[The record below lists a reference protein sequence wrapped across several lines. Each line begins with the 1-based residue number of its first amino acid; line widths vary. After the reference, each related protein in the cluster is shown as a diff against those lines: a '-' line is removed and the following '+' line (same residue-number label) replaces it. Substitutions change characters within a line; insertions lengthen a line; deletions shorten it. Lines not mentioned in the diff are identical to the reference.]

1 MSRLLVV
8 LLTLSSLAFASG
20 GAGGAE
26 TDIVQRTVNF
36 LLFAGLL
43 WYLLAKPIKEYF
55 TGRSNSIAGEL
66 QSVQDKLNESVNKKK
81 DALAKISD
89 AEKQAAEIIET
100 AKKESKILNDSILSQ
115 CEDDLENLE
124 KSHQA
129 KLELAQRKMVN
140 SVVEEILDEVVS
152 ESSKEFT
159 KDAMVNV
166 ILKKVA

>member
-8 LLTLSSLAFASG
+8 LLTLSSLAFASS

-36 LLFAGLL
+36 ILFAGLL
-43 WYLLAKPIKEYF
+43 WYLLAKPVKEYF

-66 QSVQDKLNESVNKKK
+66 QSVQDKLNESVEKKK
-81 DALAKISD
+81 EALAKVSE
-89 AEKQAAEIIET
+89 AEKLAEEILET
-100 AKKESKILNDSILSQ
+100 AKKESKILNDSILAQ
-115 CEDDLENLE
+115 CEVDLENLE
-124 KSHQA
+124 KSHES
-129 KLELAQRKMVN
+129 KLELAQRKMVS

-152 ESSKEFT
+152 ESSKEFS

>member
-1 MSRLLVV
+1 V
-8 LLTLSSLAFASG
+8 LLTLSSLAFASS

-115 CEDDLENLE
+115 CEVDLENLE

>member
-1 MSRLLVV
+1 VSRLLVV

-115 CEDDLENLE
+115 CEVDLENLE

>member
-115 CEDDLENLE
+115 CEVDLENLE

>member
-1 MSRLLVV
+1 MGKILV
-8 LLTLSSLAFASG
+8 TLFALSGLVFASG
-20 GAGGAE
+20 GGSGAE

-36 LLFAGLL
+36 ALFVGIL

-55 TGRSNSIAGEL
+55 TGRSQGIAKEL
-66 QSVQDKLNESVNKKK
+66 QAVQDKLNESVAKKK
-81 DALAKISD
+81 EALAKITD
-89 AEKQAAEIIET
+89 AEKQAEEILE
-100 AKKESKILNDSILSQ
+100 AVKKESKILNDSILAQ
-115 CEDDLENLE
+115 CEQDLENLE

-140 SVVEEILDEVVS
+140 SVVEEILDEVIASTSS
-152 ESSKEFT
+152 EFN